1 MAILVFVLSLALLA
15 AGAASA
21 YASLDLL
28 PTSIGVLYALAGAV
42 AVSAA
47 IVTFALAVAIRRID
61 ALAKLLRRV
70 DAPVAEDVAREVGTP
85 PVEPPLE
92 GTPVE
97 TTVDDSTA
105 EPEAIEIEGLAA
117 ISEPDEERP
126 INENRAGHFPT
137 FGEAEHA
144 IETPEAA
151 PNLVGRYSSGGANYL
166 IFTDGSIEA
175 ETDEGTFKFA
185 SMGDFKQYLADRRD
199 RAQPR

>member
-1 MAILVFVLSLALLA
+1 MAILIFILSLVLFA
-15 AGAASA
+15 AGGASG

-28 PTSIGVLYALAGAV
+28 PTSIGVLYALAAAV

-47 IVTFALAVAIRRID
+47 IVTFALAVAIRRVD
-61 ALAKLLRRV
+61 ALARLLRQR
-70 DAPVAEDVAREVGTP
+70 DAPAAGDIAREDETP
-85 PVEPPLE
+85 PVEPPLDA
-92 GTPVE
+92 TPVE
-97 TTVDDSTA
+97 TTVADSTA
-105 EPEAIEIEGLAA
+105 GPEAIDIEKPAPTF
-117 ISEPDEERP
+117 EPDEESP

-137 FGEAEHA
+137 FGEGERP

-185 SMGDFKQYLADRRD
+185 SMGDFKAFIATKRT
-199 RAQPR
+199 